1 MKIILKETVPNLGK
15 SGQVVSVK
23 DGYARNYLFPK
34 GLATVAE
41 RNQIAAL
48 EKLHARNAAKQAE
61 NKAAAESLKEK
72 LDGQTVKIEGKVGRD
87 HGKLFGAI
95 TSQDI
100 VDAVKGTL
108 KVDLEKK
115 QVVLHDPIKRLGRTK
130 VLVDL
135 HREVDAHVTV
145 HVWNAAFPEFD
156 EEVKPAAP
164 VEASLA
170 EGAMEAPAAVEAS
183 IEAPAEEAIEA

>member
-1 MKIILKETVPNLGK
+1 MKVILKETVPNLGK
-15 SGQVVSVK
+15 SGQVVNVK

-41 RNQIAAL
+41 RNQISAL
-48 EKLHARNAAKQAE
+48 EKLNARMAAKQAE
-61 NKAAAESLKEK
+61 SKASAESLKEK
-72 LDGQTVKIEGKVGRD
+72 LDGVTVKIEGKVGRD

-100 VDAVKGTL
+100 VDVIKKDL
-108 KVDLEKK
+108 KIDVEKK

-135 HREVDAHVTV
+135 HREVDAHITV

-156 EEVKPAAP
+156 EEVVAA
-164 VEASLA
+164 
-170 EGAMEAPAAVEAS
+170 
-183 IEAPAEEAIEA
+183 APAEAVAEEVAAEVDAPAEAEVKAEEPAEVS

>member
-1 MKIILKETVPNLGK
+1 MKVILKETVPNLGK
-15 SGQVVSVK
+15 SGQIVSVK

-48 EKLHARNAAKQAE
+48 EKLNARVAAKQAE
-61 NKAAAESLKEK
+61 TKASAEK
-72 LDGQTVKIEGKVGRD
+72 LQEKLEGATVKIEGKVGRD

-100 VDAVKGTL
+100 VDAIKKDL
-108 KVDLEKK
+108 KVELEKK

-135 HREVDAHVTV
+135 HREVDAHITV

-164 VEASLA
+164 AEAIADAGSA
-170 EGAMEAPAAVEAS
+170 EVPNDASAPEAEAEAVEA
-183 IEAPAEEAIEA
+183 

>member
-1 MKIILKETVPNLGK
+1 MKIILKETVPKLGK
-15 SGQVVSVK
+15 SGQIVTVK

-48 EKLHARNAAKQAE
+48 EKLNARMAAKQSEFKASAE
-61 NKAAAESLKEK
+61 GLKEK
-72 LDGQTVKIEGKVGRD
+72 LDGQTIKIEGKVGRD

-100 VDAVKGTL
+100 VDVIKKDL
-108 KVDLEKK
+108 KVEIEKK
-115 QVVLHDPIKRLGRTK
+115 QVVLHDPIKRLGRTR

-135 HREVDAHVTV
+135 HREVDAHITV

-164 VEASLA
+164 A
-170 EGAMEAPAAVEAS
+170 EEVAEVAVEAEGP
-183 IEAPAEEAIEA
+183 ITEEAKAEEEPAEVS